1 MTPRAAGV
9 SVVAVGLV
17 VLVALAALPPPAAAQ
32 AAQDVEV
39 ATDYPIV
46 AVEPGERV
54 TLDLEVTA
62 TPAAPVELGIDGAP
76 EGWDHS
82 LRGGGFVVGGVFAGP
97 EDPPPVQLETTV
109 PDDAEQGAHTLEVT
123 ATADNGVSDTLIV
136 EFRVQE
142 GVSGEPALSA
152 EFPTLQGSADT
163 TFSYDLELDNPTPRE
178 QTFALEA
185 SGPQGWQV
193 SANPAGEEAAATVT
207 VAAGQTERVSV
218 EAEPPP
224 EVTAGS
230 YPIVVRAT
238 GGEQPVETE
247 LTAEV
252 TGSYDVV
259 LSTPDERLSMEATP
273 GEQAQRTMVVRNAG
287 SAPVQDVQLQASPP
301 SGWEASFE
309 PETVNAIPPGEAVEV
324 AFTVTPSEEA
334 VVGDYRVTLSANA
347 AQASDQVEMRTSLET
362 SAGWGI
368 VGVGLIVAA
377 LGALGGVFRIFGR
390 R

>member
-1 MTPRAAGV
+1 MARRTSGAI
-9 SVVAVGLV
+9 SVALAVLV
-17 VLVALAALPPPAAAQ
+17 VLAGAPPAVAQ
-32 AAQDVEV
+32 APQDVEV
-39 ATDYPIV
+39 ATDYPTV

-54 TLDLEVTA
+54 TLDLEVRA
-62 TPAAPVELGIDGAP
+62 TPAAPVELEITGAP
-76 EGWDHS
+76 DGWEPS
-82 LRGGGFVVGGVFAGP
+82 LRGGGFVVGGVFADP
-97 EDPPPVQLETTV
+97 EDPPRVQLETTV
-109 PDDAEQGAHTLEVT
+109 PDDADPGPNTLEIT

-136 EFRVQE
+136 ELRVQE
-142 GVSGEPALSA
+142 GVSGEPTLSA

-163 TFSYDLELDNPTPRE
+163 TFSYDVELDNPTPRE

-185 SGPQGWQV
+185 SGPEGWQV

-207 VAAGQTERVSV
+207 VPAGQSERVSV

-224 EVTAGS
+224 EVTAGR
-230 YPIVVRAT
+230 YPITVRAT

-273 GEQAQRTMVVRNAG
+273 GEQTQRTMVVRNEG
-287 SAPVQDVQLQASPP
+287 SAPVQDVRLQASPP

-309 PETVNAIPPGEAVEV
+309 PETVNGIPPGEAVEV

-362 SAGWGI
+362 SAGWGVI
-368 VGVGLIVAA
+368 GVALIVAA
-377 LGALGGVFRIFGR
+377 LGALGGVFRVFGR